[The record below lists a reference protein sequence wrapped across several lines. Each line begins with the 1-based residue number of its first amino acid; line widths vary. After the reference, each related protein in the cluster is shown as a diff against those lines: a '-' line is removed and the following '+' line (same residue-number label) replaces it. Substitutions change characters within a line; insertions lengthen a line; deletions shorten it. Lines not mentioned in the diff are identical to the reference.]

1 MGLPTTW
8 ARDIFVSFH
17 GSFDRNPPTGYGV
30 VQWANSWETWG
41 NNWKLWSSSVPFP
54 LNRTKS
60 ESALGYTFLIQAT
73 NMTSCPGKCIRP
85 VGLAFG
91 SDNCLYV
98 SSDTTGEV
106 CQDNL
111 ICFPLCWAD
120 GFELWSFLSSN
131 LKLLS
136 TSESISP
143 GSFGW
148 DILYTKGQPYEPCLQ
163 FYLNPQ
169 IDKPFELEGSIKT
182 GGISRRM
189 FNKSCRIWILLP

>member
-30 VQWANSWETWG
+30 VQWVNSWEIWG

-54 LNRTKS
+54 LNRTKP

-73 NMTSCPGKCIRP
+73 DMTSCPGKCIRP

-98 SSDTTGEV
+98 SSDATGEV
-106 CQDNL
+106 RQDTHL
-111 ICFPLCWAD
+111 FFPR
-120 GFELWSFLSSN
+120 LSWWLRT
-131 LKLLS
+131 LKLFVLK
-136 TSESISP
+136 SEVAINIWEVTVSSR
-143 GSFGW
+143 SSGW
-148 DILYTKGQPYEPCLQ
+148 GILYTKQ
-163 FYLNPQ
+163 
-169 IDKPFELEGSIKT
+169 
-182 GGISRRM
+182 
-189 FNKSCRIWILLP
+189 